1 MSKMEQIS
9 AERRREENI
18 KKNMEFQMQ
27 IGLTRIA
34 ENDVV
39 SLPEKKFRQE
49 EYVERNNIEVTSRR
63 SKRIEKRVEDERN
76 SNEKMQ
82 KRMEFSCKYCYKVY
96 RKARIFTCAG
106 ALKIHQ
112 RNPKCALYCVDG
124 TSIDTGNTS
133 YVQVFQQLLDRY

>member
-49 EYVERNNIEVTSRR
+49 YVKRKNIEATSRR

-76 SNEKMQ
+76 SNKKMQ

-112 RNPKCALYCVDG
+112 RNPKCALYRVDG

>member
-18 KKNMEFQMQ
+18 KKNREFQMQ

-34 ENDVV
+34 ENDEV

-49 EYVERNNIEVTSRR
+49 YVERKNIEATSRR

-76 SNEKMQ
+76 RNEKTQ
-82 KRMEFSCKYCYKVY
+82 KRKEFSCKYCYKVY
-96 RKARIFTCAG
+96 RNARNFSSEG

-112 RNPKCALYCVDG
+112 RNPKCAIYHVDS

-133 YVQVFQQLLDRY
+133 YVQDCIVILNQEE

>member
-49 EYVERNNIEVTSRR
+49 EYV
-63 SKRIEKRVEDERN
+63 
-76 SNEKMQ
+76 
-82 KRMEFSCKYCYKVY
+82 
-96 RKARIFTCAG
+96 
-106 ALKIHQ
+106 
-112 RNPKCALYCVDG
+112 
-124 TSIDTGNTS
+124 
-133 YVQVFQQLLDRY
+133 